1 MYAFNEKDT
10 YKTLINSRLIIAYQ
24 SNVCYFRYNN
34 KKDTFKRGV
43 IMANHNEKK
52 GMLIDVQPLKS
63 KEEIREILE
72 ALGMSKEYGL
82 RNQLLFKLGISTGL
96 RCGDLV
102 ALKVEQVKGKSS
114 FKIREGKTKKERT
127 VHLDQLMVDIA
138 DYIDTLP
145 PGTTYLFPSRKGDAH
160 ISTTQAYRIIIAAGD
175 QIGNHSV
182 GSHTM
187 RKTFGYTYY
196 NATNDIAT
204 LMEIFN
210 HSSQKTTLRYIGMT
224 DERIKQSI
232 KNVSFF

>member
-1 MYAFNEKDT
+1 
-10 YKTLINSRLIIAYQ
+10 
-24 SNVCYFRYNN
+24 
-34 KKDTFKRGV
+34 
-43 IMANHNEKK
+43 MANHNDKK
-52 GMLIDVQPLKS
+52 GMLIDVQPIKT
-63 KEEIREILE
+63 KQEIAEMLE

-102 ALKVEQVKGKSS
+102 ALTVAHVKGKSS

-127 VHLDQLMVDIA
+127 VYLDSVMADIA

-145 PGTTYLFPSRKGDAH
+145 SNTVYLFPSRIGDGH
-160 ISTTQAYRIIIAAGD
+160 ITTTQAYRVITKAGEM
-175 QIGNHSV
+175 IGNNSV